1 MIMSNY
7 FPVDPLRSPMSQRQ
21 PMGIRHLTVVPESAD
36 DADADADTDRTVTA
50 DAALFD
56 DDEDWVA
63 RW

>member
-1 MIMSNY
+1 
-7 FPVDPLRSPMSQRQ
+7 
-21 PMGIRHLTVVPESAD
+21 MGIRHLTVVPESAD
-36 DADADADTDRTVTA
+36 ADTDRTITA